1 MKRATISFPKDLAK
15 AVESYV
21 AAQEVPPAL
30 TSVVQTALRHY
41 LTERG
46 FLRTSRNLEITPA
59 RKGGGRS
66 DGSQLHDRYLAG
78 RQK

>member
-1 MKRATISFPKDLAK
+1 MKRATISFPNDLAE
-15 AVESYV
+15 ALESYV

-46 FLRTSRNLEITPA
+46 FLKTRRNLGITPA
-59 RKGGGRS
+59 RKGSGRS
-66 DGSQLHDRYLAG
+66 DGSQQHDRYLVG

>member
-1 MKRATISFPKDLAK
+1 MKRATISFPNDLAE
-15 AVESYV
+15 AVKSFV

-30 TSVVQTALRHY
+30 TTVVQTALRNY

-46 FLRTSRNLEITPA
+46 FLKTRRSLQITPV
-59 RKGGGRS
+59 RKGSGRS
-66 DGSQLHDRYLAG
+66 DGNEQHDRYLAG

>member
-1 MKRATISFPKDLAK
+1 MKRATISFPNDLAK

-21 AAQEVPPAL
+21 AAQEVRPAL

-46 FLRTSRNLEITPA
+46 FLRTRRNLEITPA
-59 RKGGGRS
+59 RKGSGRP
-66 DGSQLHDRYLAG
+66 DVSQQHDRYLAG